1 MSDILTEGTEELIL
15 NMGPQHPSM
24 HGVFR
29 MIIRLQG
36 ETVTA
41 IEPKIGYLHRGLEK
55 LAESRTYAQF
65 IPYTD
70 RLDYLASPH
79 CNLAYVQTVE
89 KLMGLEIPERAE
101 YLRVIIAELSRI
113 ASHQVFIASS
123 ALDMAGWTAWGYPFR
138 DRERILDMF
147 EMIAG
152 NRLTVNI
159 MRIGGICAEPPEEFW
174 PALQSF
180 VDDMPEKIEEYY
192 NIYLGNEI
200 AQARMKKIGILPKEV
215 AENLSITGC
224 ALRASG
230 VNYDVRKNEPYGIYD
245 RFDFDVPVLHGCDT
259 FDRNMVRL
267 MEMNESLK
275 IIRQAMR
282 DIPEGPVMAKVPKV
296 IKPPVGE
303 VYHRVENPKGEM
315 GFYIVSNGTTKPE
328 RVKIRAGAFVN
339 LQCLEEIGVGTYI
352 QDLIAS
358 FASLDAVLGEV
369 DK

>member
-1 MSDILTEGTEELIL
+1 MSEMYQEGTEELLL

-29 MIIRLQG
+29 MIVRLQG
-36 ETVTA
+36 ETVTG

-55 LAESRTYAQF
+55 LAESRTYTQF

-79 CNLAYVQTVE
+79 NNMAYVQAVE
-89 KLMGLEIPERAE
+89 KLMGVEVPERAE
-101 YLRVIIAELSRI
+101 YLRIIFAELARF
-113 ASHQVFIASS
+113 ASHQVFIASA
-123 ALDMAGWTAWGYPFR
+123 ALDIAGWTAWGYPFR
-138 DRERILDMF
+138 DRERILDLF
-147 EMIAG
+147 EMTSG
-152 NRLTVNI
+152 SRLTVNA
-159 MRIGGICAEPPEEFW
+159 MRIGGMSFDPTPEFW
-174 PALQSF
+174 AALESF

-200 AQARMKKIGILPKEV
+200 TQGRLKNVGILSKEA
-215 AENLSITGC
+215 AENLCITGP

-230 VNYDVRKNEPYGIYD
+230 VQYDVRKAEPYGIYD
-245 RFDFDVPVLHGCDT
+245 RFDFDVPVLYGCDS
-259 FDRNMVRL
+259 FDRNMIRFL
-267 MEMNESLK
+267 EMNESLK

-282 DIPEGPVMAKVPKV
+282 DIPEGPVMAKVPKI

-303 VYHRVENPKGEM
+303 VYHRVENPKGEL
-315 GFYIVSNGTTKPE
+315 GFYIVSNGTPKPE

-352 QDLIAS
+352 QDLICS